1 MSAKAIDPAN
11 PPRPVNKSKAK
22 KSCVIISI
30 LSTSNVVEFVN
41 SFLFPDVDMLLS
53 LLGCYNKLA
62 NHRGSECNS

>member
-1 MSAKAIDPAN
+1 MSANAIDATSAPSV
-11 PPRPVNKSKAK
+11 VNKSKAK

-53 LLGCYNKLA
+53 LLGCCSKLA
-62 NHRGSECNS
+62 HHRGSECNS